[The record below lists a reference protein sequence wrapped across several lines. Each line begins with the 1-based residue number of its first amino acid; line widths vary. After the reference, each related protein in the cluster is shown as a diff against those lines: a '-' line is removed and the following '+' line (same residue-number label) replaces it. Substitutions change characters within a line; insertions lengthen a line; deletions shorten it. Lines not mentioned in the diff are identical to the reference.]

1 MDTEADID
9 RDLQVSE
16 TYRHGRTQSK
26 LNAARLALKN
36 ILKRAKGKNDEA
48 SAIRSLAKLGL
59 DLSLPDPEPEA
70 YIAFVTEPGNY
81 TCTNAR
87 CGLDGQHTPACRKGH
102 VISTGGTVVDAEW
115 KEIDET

>member
-1 MDTEADID
+1 METEADID

-36 ILKRAKGKNDEA
+36 ILKRAKGKSEVL
-48 SAIRSLAKLGL
+48 SAIRSLAKL
-59 DLSLPDPEPEA
+59 
-70 YIAFVTEPGNY
+70 GNY